1 MPVYW
6 LRCLSSSSHDIER
19 FNNATQDDPHCPSVM
34 TYRVALLGLLF
45 AFFHSTATPAEL
57 IVDRGATWRWRRGT
71 TEASTPVAS
80 WRLRGFNDAD
90 FVQAPSPFWFDTAGD
105 SSTLSGGTRIQG
117 MQGVYGCLF
126 LRKTFVVTNLA
137 KIAALRL
144 GSLADD
150 GFVAWING
158 TEVLR
163 VRVPGATGDPVSITT
178 LANNAPEPVAFVTNN
193 LPTPPS
199 YLVLGTNLLA
209 VQVFQSSLGSSDFG
223 FNASLEAVLAETNSP
238 TVVTVTPKPG
248 TLTELTQVT
257 VRFDEPVTGVTA
269 AHLLIN
275 GVGATGVTA
284 LNSATYLFQF
294 DQPRYGDVA
303 FRWSP
308 IHQIAD
314 QSIPP
319 NRFDESGPGATWF
332 YTLVD
337 TAPPFVA
344 GLTPAASR
352 TLRSLNT
359 ITVRFSEPV
368 SGVSHEDLLINGK
381 PASGVTAAAP
391 SEYLFDVA
399 QPATGLVQ
407 VAWAVGHNI
416 RDLAASP
423 NAFAGGNW
431 TYRLDP
437 SAADPGPYISE
448 FMASN
453 TRTLADETGAY
464 SDWIEIYNPSA
475 SAVNLDGW
483 FLTDSARNL
492 TKWRFPATNLASGR
506 FLVVFAS
513 GHNRRIA
520 GAPLH
525 TSFELSASGEFLG
538 LVKPDGVTIATEF
551 NPAFP
556 QQVLDVSYGFA
567 QSDSGPE
574 YTTSPEGVYLTTP
587 TPRAVNLGGKTLP
600 GPVIEAV
607 HHVPNVPLDDQDL
620 QVTARV
626 RPSFHPVDRVTMRY
640 RIQFNDE
647 VTTLMWD
654 DGAHGDGEAGDG
666 IYGATIARDVSAEGQ
681 MIRYLVSATDVSG
694 NASRWPLFT
703 SPTQTEEYL
712 GTMVEPSNLTS
723 QLPIFHL
730 FVAPD
735 QLSKIDSES
744 GGRLA
749 FFYDGEFYDNV
760 YMELRGNTSAGLAKK
775 AHRLEFNRGH
785 ELRHAGPGGRSRKS
799 ALLAEYLDPTY
810 LRQHLSFWFLNQ
822 IGVPAPFNYP
832 VHVRMNGQFYQLA
845 FHSDVIGQEQVER
858 LGYDPAGA
866 LYKAVGTLTPDFFS
880 TGVFQKLEPDNIA
893 SRTDYLQLAQ
903 GINESGSMVSRRKS
917 VFDLLDV
924 PQVINH
930 LAGTRW
936 CSENDDVWANMSLYR
951 DSFGDG
957 LWRCIPFDM
966 NASWGQLYGGSSP
979 LQASIDS
986 CKSHPLYG
994 GSSIPACDGPSA
1006 PYNFNRL
1013 YDVIVALPETRQ
1025 MLLRRQRSIL
1035 DQMVQ
1040 PPGTPADSLIL
1051 ENRIRFMTNLIGIEA
1066 NLDRA
1071 KWGFSP
1077 WASGKTFHSGV
1088 SDLLNQFVGPRRRHW
1103 YLTHSITNTSRS
1115 VGIRAGN
1122 SAGIPLAQ
1130 APTIYLS
1137 ILEAAFNPLG
1147 GNQEQE
1153 YLCITNHADVAVDVS
1168 GWKLEGGIDFTF
1180 APGTVLPSNSV
1191 AYVSPNPRAFRS
1203 RTAGPRG
1210 GQGLL
1215 VLGPY
1220 QGQLSARGETIRVKN
1235 TLDQTLS
1242 TYSYPGA
1249 PSLAQQFL
1257 RVTELMYH
1265 PSGLEGNSLAP
1276 DEFEYIELRNV
1287 SPVVTLSLAGVR
1299 LTNGVDFNFS
1309 AGAISTLAP
1318 GARVLV
1324 VKNVNAFSTRY
1335 GAGAPVAGQYTGY
1348 LDNNGG
1354 RLRLLDSANE
1364 EILDFRYED
1373 RWHPMTDGLGF
1384 SLTVVDDA
1392 ASPDAWERKDQW
1404 RPSGTFGG
1412 SPSTADPS
1420 PAVIA
1425 PVVIQEA
1432 LTRSDESP
1440 PFDTIELHNPTALPA
1455 DISGWW
1461 LTDDFKTPAKFRIPN
1476 GTIIL
1481 PGGDITFDER
1491 AFNVGDRRFGLDSDG
1506 DEVWLFSADRAG
1518 ALTGYFHGYSFGP
1531 AENGV
1536 SFGRHI
1542 ASDGRELFVAQ
1553 SARTLGLPNVGPR
1566 ASPVLIHELMYHPIE
1581 SEGRE
1586 TDRAGEYIELLNVT
1600 AGTVALFE
1608 GTNTWRLQGGV
1619 EFDFPTNT
1627 ILLPEESVL
1636 LVAFNPT
1643 NTAILTEFR
1652 SKYGVK
1658 NTTRLFGP
1666 YSGRLNNSGDSLELQ
1681 MPTTAAVG
1689 FVTFVVLEK
1698 VDYSDSAPWPGGADG
1713 FGLSLQR
1720 RSPAAFA
1727 NDPASWVAAP
1737 PTVGLWTP
1745 SGGAPAIT
1753 VQPLSLQ
1760 LTAEQR
1766 PSFNVAA
1773 IGAEPLRFQWR
1784 FNGKPL
1790 PNATNSTLDSTSAQH
1805 LQAGDYDVLVFNSA
1819 GSALSSNA
1827 TLTRYYPMRL
1837 LTQPQSVTARAGD
1850 QVTMNVVVHSGAML
1864 AYQWRQDGRDLL
1876 GATNAFLLLTNVQP
1890 AASAAYDVLVSD
1902 VTGSIRSDSARL
1914 RVVVDLDDDGL
1925 PDDWEQFYFGAN
1937 GTSADAD
1944 SDGDGMSN
1952 GDEYRVG
1959 TDPTN
1964 SLSLLK
1970 VDSITRGNG
1979 VTLAFG
1985 AVSNRIYTIQFQE
1998 ALDASSW
2005 TNLVELPARA
2015 INRVET
2021 IVDPSPSSSRFYRI
2035 ATPPSP

>member
-1 MPVYW
+1 
-6 LRCLSSSSHDIER
+6 
-19 FNNATQDDPHCPSVM
+19 M
-34 TYRVALLGLLF
+34 TYRVALI
-45 AFFHSTATPAEL
+45 AFIFVFIHSNTVSAVP
-57 IVDRGATWRWRRGT
+57 VFDRGALWRWRPGT
-71 TEASTPVAS
+71 TEASTPAAS
-80 WRLRGFNDAD
+80 WRLREFNDAD
-90 FVQAPSPFWFDTAGD
+90 FVNAPSPFWYDTAGD
-105 SSTLSGGTRIQG
+105 SSTLSGGTQIKG

-137 KIAALRL
+137 EIAALRL

-163 VRVPGATGDPVSITT
+163 VRVAGDNGNSVTVAT
-178 LANNAPEPVAFVTNN
+178 LANNAPEPVSFVTND
-193 LPTPPS
+193 LPAPPS

-257 VRFDEPVTGVTA
+257 VRFNEPVTGVTA

-308 IHQIAD
+308 SHQIAD

-319 NRFDESGPGATWF
+319 NRFEGSGPGATWF
-332 YTLVD
+332 YTLLD
-337 TAPPFVA
+337 TTAPLVA

-352 TLRSLNT
+352 TIRSLNT

-368 SGVSHEDLLINGK
+368 SGVGQGDLLINGT
-381 PASGVTAAAP
+381 PALRVTPVAA
-391 SEYLFDVA
+391 SEYIFDLV
-399 QPATGLVQ
+399 QPATGLVH
-407 VAWAVGHNI
+407 VAWAVGHSI
-416 RDLAASP
+416 RDLAALP
-423 NAFAGGNW
+423 NSFAGGNW
-431 TYRLDP
+431 AYRLDP

-483 FLTDSARNL
+483 FLSDSARNL

-513 GHNRRIA
+513 GHNRRTA

-574 YTTSPEGVYLTTP
+574 YTTSPEGVYLATP

-600 GPVIEAV
+600 GPVIDAV
-607 HHVPNVPLDDQDL
+607 HHVPNVPLDNQDL
-620 QVTARV
+620 LVTARV
-626 RPSFHPVDRVTMRY
+626 RPSFHPVNRVTMRY

-647 VTTLMWD
+647 VTTPMLD
-654 DGAHGDGEAGDG
+654 DGTHGDGEAGDG
-666 IYGATIARDVSAEGQ
+666 IYGATIPRDVSADGQ
-681 MIRYLVSATDVSG
+681 MIRYLVAATDVSG

-703 SPTQTEEYL
+703 SPNQTEEYL
-712 GTMVEPSNLTS
+712 GTIVEPSNLTS

-735 QLSKIDSES
+735 QLSKIDSEG

-749 FFYDGEFYDNV
+749 FFYDGEFYDNI

-799 ALLAEYLDPTY
+799 ALLAEYLDPAY

-822 IGVPAPFNYP
+822 IGVPAPFDYP
-832 VHVRMNGQFYQLA
+832 VHVRMNGAFYQLA

-866 LYKAVGTLTPDFFS
+866 LYKAVGTLTPNFFS
-880 TGVFQKLEPDNIA
+880 TGVFQKLEPDNHA
-893 SRTDYLQLAQ
+893 SRADYLQLAQ
-903 GINESGSMVSRRKS
+903 GINESASMVSRRKS

-994 GSSIPACDGPSA
+994 GSSIPPCDGPSA

-1025 MLLRRQRSIL
+1025 MLLRRERSIL

-1040 PPGTPADSLIL
+1040 PPGTPAELLIL
-1051 ENRIRFMTNLIGIEA
+1051 ENRIRFMTNLIGVEA

-1088 SDLLNQFVGPRRRHW
+1088 SDLLNQFIGPRRRHW

-1122 SAGIPLAQ
+1122 TAGIPLAQ
-1130 APTIYLS
+1130 PPTMFLS
-1137 ILEAAFNPLG
+1137 VLGTDFNPVE

-1153 YLCITNHADVAVDVS
+1153 YLCITNHAAVAVDMS
-1168 GWKLEGGIDFTF
+1168 GWTLEGGIDFTF

-1191 AYVSPNPRAFRS
+1191 AYVSPNLRAFRERAS
-1203 RTAGPRG
+1203 GPRG
-1210 GQGLL
+1210 GQGLF

-1220 QGQLSARGETIRVKN
+1220 KGRLSARGETIRVKN
-1235 TLDQTLS
+1235 TLGHTLT
-1242 TYSYPGA
+1242 TYVYPGA
-1249 PSLAQQFL
+1249 PSLAQQYL

-1265 PSGLEGNSLAP
+1265 PSGLTGNSLAP
-1276 DEFEYIELRNV
+1276 DEYEYIELRNI
-1287 SPVVTLSLAGVR
+1287 SPVDTLSLAGVR

-1309 AGAISTLAP
+1309 DGGISTLAP

-1324 VKNVNAFSTRY
+1324 VKNADAFSARY
-1335 GAGAPVAGQYTGY
+1335 GARAPVAGQYTRY
-1348 LDNNGG
+1348 LDNNVGQ
-1354 RLRLLDSANE
+1354 LRLLDSSDE
-1364 EILDFRYED
+1364 VILDFRYED
-1373 RWHPMTDGLGF
+1373 RWYPMTDGFGF

-1392 ASPDAWERKDQW
+1392 AAPDAWKSKTQW
-1404 RPSGTFGG
+1404 QPSVHLGG
-1412 SPSTADPS
+1412 SPSTAEPN
-1420 PAVIA
+1420 PAIIA

-1432 LTRSDESP
+1432 LTRIDMSP
-1440 PFDTIELHNPTALPA
+1440 PFDTIELHNPTALPV

-1476 GTIIL
+1476 GTIIS
-1481 PGGDITFDER
+1481 PDGHITFDER
-1491 AFNVGDRRFGLDSDG
+1491 AFDVGERRFGLDSAG
-1506 DEVWLFSADRAG
+1506 DEVWLFSADKVG
-1518 ALTGYFHGYSFGP
+1518 ALTGYFHGHSFGP

-1536 SFGRHI
+1536 SFGRNVTT
-1542 ASDGRELFVAQ
+1542 DGREHFVAQ
-1553 SARTLGLPNVGPR
+1553 SASSLGLTNAGPR
-1566 ASPVLIHELMYHPIE
+1566 SSPVIIHEIMYHPLE
-1581 SEGRE
+1581 VDGRD
-1586 TDRAGEYIELLNVT
+1586 TDLDGEYIELLNAT
-1600 AGTVALFE
+1600 AGPVALFE
-1608 GTNTWRLQGGV
+1608 ETNTWRLRGGV
-1619 EFDFPTNT
+1619 EFEFPTNT

-1643 NTAILTEFR
+1643 NTAILTDFR
-1652 SKYGVK
+1652 AKYGVS

-1666 YSGRLNNSGDSLELQ
+1666 YSGRLDNSGDSLELQ
-1681 MPTTAAVG
+1681 KPTTAVVG
-1689 FVTFVVLEK
+1689 FATFVVLEK
-1698 VDYSDSAPWPGGADG
+1698 VDYGDSAPWPGGADG

-1720 RSPAAFA
+1720 QNSGGFA

-1737 PTVGLWTP
+1737 PTAGARTP
-1745 SGGAPAIT
+1745 SGRAPAIT

-1760 LTAEQR
+1760 LTTAQS
-1766 PSFNVAA
+1766 PSFNVTA
-1773 IGAEPLRFQWR
+1773 IGAELLRFQWR

-1790 PNATNSTLDSTSAQH
+1790 SIATNSTLDSTGARI
-1805 LQAGDYDVLVFNSA
+1805 LRPGNYEVLVFNSA
-1819 GSALSSNA
+1819 GSVLSSNA
-1827 TLTRYYPMRL
+1827 SLSLYYPMTI
-1837 LTQPQSVTARAGD
+1837 LTQPQSVTVCAGD
-1850 QVTMNVVVHSGAML
+1850 QVTMDVVVRSGAML

-1876 GATNAFLLLTNVQP
+1876 GATNAFLRLTNVQP

-1902 VTGSIRSDSARL
+1902 ATGSILSASARL
-1914 RVVVDLDDDGL
+1914 RVVIDLDADGL
-1925 PDDWEQFYFGAN
+1925 SDDWEQFYFGAN
-1937 GTSADAD
+1937 GATAYAD

-1964 SLSLLK
+1964 SLSLLR

-1979 VTLAFG
+1979 VTLSFG
-1985 AVSNRIYTIQFQE
+1985 AISNRTYTIQFQE
-1998 ALDASSW
+1998 TLDASSW
-2005 TNLVELPARA
+2005 TKLVELPARA
-2015 INRVET
+2015 INRIET
-2021 IVDPSPSSSRFYRI
+2021 IVDPSSSSSRFYRI